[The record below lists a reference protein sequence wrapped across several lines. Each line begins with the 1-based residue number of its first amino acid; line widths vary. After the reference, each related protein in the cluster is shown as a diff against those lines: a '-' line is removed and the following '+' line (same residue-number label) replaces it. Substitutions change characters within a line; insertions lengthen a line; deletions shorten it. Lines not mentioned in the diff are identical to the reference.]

1 MQLAEELD
9 RGTLEIALRLV
20 PFEWWL
26 RVLARLRPRSSSE
39 EPGDERIPIAKR
51 AEGSAYGMSGDGGMR
66 VVPRIPS
73 TMNATSST

>member
-20 PFEWWL
+20 PFEWWA
-26 RVLARLRPRSSSE
+26 ARLGTTAPPLE
-39 EPGDERIPIAKR
+39 LGGTGDERIPIAQR
-51 AEGSAYGMSGDGGMR
+51 AEGSAYGMSGEGGMR

-73 TMNATSST
+73 TVKATSSM